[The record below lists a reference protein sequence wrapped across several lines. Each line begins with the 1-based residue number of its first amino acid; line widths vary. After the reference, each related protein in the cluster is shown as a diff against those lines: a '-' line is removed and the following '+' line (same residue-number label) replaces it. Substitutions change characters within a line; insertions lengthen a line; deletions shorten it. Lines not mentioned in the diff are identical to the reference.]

1 MGHYAA
7 ATRQI
12 VPIDACPVHSPRA
25 NRIAVAL
32 RDRLVRAGIAAA
44 GAPGGILRHLI
55 IRTTEDDGEAVVML
69 VVTKNDR
76 RLRAPLRSLLASPD
90 APEGLFININARP
103 GPFMIGDDTIR
114 IAGIRRVREK
124 SIAAAPGIPG
134 IDFLISPDAFFQTN
148 VGAARALVAL
158 VVDGVGAAKRVLDL
172 YSGSGLFALPLAA
185 KGAQVTA
192 IEENRRAIED
202 LQANAALNRVPHARI
217 KWMAARVEEALVRLD
232 RQSWDAVVLDPP
244 YDGCTPG
251 VLASIFDRIKPARV
265 VYVSCNPDAL
275 ARELPDILNCGYRVE
290 RLQAVDMFPHT
301 EHLEVV
307 VTLADAAGP
316 GVRPSK
322 SRTRREMT

>member
-1 MGHYAA
+1 
-7 ATRQI
+7 
-12 VPIDACPVHSPRA
+12 
-25 NRIAVAL
+25 
-32 RDRLVRAGIAAA
+32 
-44 GAPGGILRHLI
+44 
-55 IRTTEDDGEAVVML
+55 
-69 VVTKNDR
+69 
-76 RLRAPLRSLLASPD
+76 
-90 APEGLFININARP
+90 
-103 GPFMIGDDTIR
+103 
-114 IAGIRRVREK
+114 VREK